1 MVTPDQPPHEE
12 QFEPL
17 RLRDVIEAAR
27 RKRRGPVGRFVLFVS
42 GVKVELL
49 RFVPTEETIYSVL
62 GVSVLVTAAVA
73 SVGSG
78 VAAGYL
84 DKGVA
89 FVGALPVAVGLCV
102 GFLIFSVD
110 RLLVKAPLNPYVFE
124 PEILNA
130 LWNPSADVRWYDLIN
145 GRLSRGRPIRRL
157 KEILWVF
164 VKASPRFVIA
174 LCASF
179 IYAEIALYLVFS
191 GEVTTRALAIQ
202 EEQKQQQIQQINT
215 AYLAQRGQ
223 LENQI
228 KQYSGSDDPVV
239 TALTNR
245 LSDLKAQLPAVS
257 GDAEKLGEAAAY
269 ELDGKK
275 VSFTLSDG
283 TTITTTG
290 SANAGPNYITL
301 NSEYSSKEKQL
312 GNLNSAIGSVTGQ
325 LNKQKSD
332 DAAAAAGPIKG
343 LQAQE
348 KALDIQHDSQV
359 AAINSGVGTV
369 KGVLIREQ
377 ALNQLAN
384 DMQPTTAKVDP
395 PPACP
400 TGIGRVWC
408 DTVRFFVEPTPLGG
422 YIGAF
427 RGLFLS
433 IELLPILLKIV
444 MSLRRRR
451 PYDALVALI
460 DETSVAQHI
469 DLLDNILIQVGAL
482 LESRASW
489 RKSQRSGAGAEFILT
504 TAPGL
509 RAESDEQANV
519 LVTALGKRY
528 KQRIR
533 LWPRRR
539 INRTV
544 EQGTPPFS
552 GNLGS
557 KNGHR

>member
-1 MVTPDQPPHEE
+1 MVTPDQPPKEE
-12 QFEPL
+12 PFEPL
-17 RLRDVIEAAR
+17 SLKEVIEAAR
-27 RKRRGPVGRFVLFVS
+27 RKRRGPLGRFVLFAS

-89 FVGALPVAVGLCV
+89 FIGALPVAVGLCV
-102 GFLIFSVD
+102 GFLIFSID

-130 LWNPSADVRWYDLIN
+130 LWNPSSDVRWYDVIN
-145 GRLSRGRPIRRL
+145 GRLGRGRPVRRL
-157 KEILWVF
+157 KEIFWVF

-223 LENQI
+223 LELQI
-228 KQYSGSDDPVV
+228 REYSGSDDPIVS
-239 TALTNR
+239 TLTSR
-245 LSDLKAQLPAVS
+245 LAALKAQLPAVS

-275 VSFTLSDG
+275 ISFTLSDG

-290 SANAGPNYITL
+290 SANAGPNYTTL
-301 NSEYSSKEKQL
+301 KSGYDSKEKQL
-312 GNLNSAIGSVTGQ
+312 GQLNSAIGSVTGE
-325 LNKQKSD
+325 LNKQNAEDAKS
-332 DAAAAAGPIKG
+332 AAGPIKD

-348 KALDIQHDSQV
+348 KALDTQHDNQV

-384 DMQPTTAKVDP
+384 DMQPTTPKVDP

-408 DTVRFFVEPTPLGG
+408 DTVRFFVEPTPLGP

-460 DETSVAQHI
+460 DEANIAQHI

-489 RKSQRSGAGAEFILT
+489 RKSQRSGAGAEFILA
-504 TAPGL
+504 TAPGV
-509 RAESDEQANV
+509 RAESNEQANALAV
-519 LVTALGKRY
+519 ALGKRY
-528 KQRIR
+528 NQRIR

-539 INRTV
+539 SNG
-544 EQGTPPFS
+544 EPKQEAPPFL
-552 GNLGS
+552 GNFGS
-557 KNGHR
+557 RNGHR